1 MADDLRD
8 ADREDGRHRSRTGG
22 LPTWIATGASIP
34 LFPRDPVV
42 DPVTARKDLGVEAG
56 TVDAPGDQAS
66 GTFGHT
72 FPAPGS
78 YRHA

>member
-1 MADDLRD
+1 
-8 ADREDGRHRSRTGG
+8 
-22 LPTWIATGASIP
+22 
-34 LFPRDPVV
+34 VV

-56 TVDAPGDQAS
+56 TVDGPGDQAS

-78 YRHA
+78 YRYA